1 MSSPNQTQS
10 MSNRMPEA
18 HRRLVD
24 KLVADARPVKPVPS
38 VLQQWLVWLGFAL
51 LVVGATLSMIGPQ
64 FEIMERITDPSS
76 GGFLLLAF
84 GLSALTAW
92 MGIASS
98 MPDQNPRLASRIFA
112 AVLLLFLFSMPF
124 LFFSGDSL
132 SQVWAHN
139 MADGWFCARTV
150 LLVAFPSWVMLG
162 WMVSRNASF
171 HPGWTGAWLGASAF
185 LLGAGTI
192 QLHCANWQTCH
203 MLVDHLMPL
212 LALNFI
218 PIWIGSYWF
227 SRWKR

>member
-1 MSSPNQTQS
+1 MSEPSQTKS
-10 MSNRMPEA
+10 VFNRMPEA
-18 HRRLVD
+18 HRRLVER
-24 KLVADARPVKPVPS
+24 LVADARPVKPVPS

-51 LVVGATLSMIGPQ
+51 LVVGATLSLIGPQ
-64 FEIMERITDPSS
+64 FEIMEKLTDPSS

-84 GLSALTAW
+84 ALSALMAW

-98 MPDQNPRLASRIFA
+98 MPDHNPRLATKLFT

-139 MADGWFCARTV
+139 IADGWFCARTV